1 MSKKALWSLPV
12 NYAAVGATQSQES
25 VSFPPSGY
33 KPFERRVRIG
43 TGPARWEF
51 AWRATMSWGI
61 SIRSGFTVELT
72 ETPQE
77 VREGSYTPVTFDDSG
92 SPVTAAEVGEP
103 EEEVYGPDGLPFVK
117 PGDSVWLVFALGPFK
132 LRQPVRVIYVIDE
145 PNRKGFAY
153 GTLPG
158 HPLSGEELFV
168 VDLEDDG
175 SVWLMLRSLSRPAP
189 GRWTAAAPLLAVA
202 QRVLRRRYFAA
213 LSGPV
218 D

>member
-1 MSKKALWSLPV
+1 MAPAPLWQNAV
-12 NYAAVGATQSQES
+12 NYAAVGATQTQES
-25 VSFPPSGY
+25 MAFPPKGY
-33 KPFERRVRIG
+33 RPFERRVRIG

-61 SIRSGFTVELT
+61 KVRSGFDVELT
-72 ETPQE
+72 ETPDE
-77 VREGSYTPVTFDDSG
+77 VREGSYTPVVFDESG
-92 SPVTAAEVGEP
+92 TPVVAAGSIDADEVT
-103 EEEVYGPDGLPFVK
+103 YGPDGLPFVA
-117 PGDSVWLVFALGPFK
+117 PGDSVWLVFKLGP
-132 LRQPVRVIYVIDE
+132 LRLKEPVRVVYVIDE
-145 PNRKGFAY
+145 PGRKGFAY

-158 HPLSGEELFV
+158 HPLSGEEMFV

-175 SVWLMLRSLSRPAP
+175 SVWLTIRSLSRPAP
-189 GRWTAAAPLLAVA
+189 GKWTVVAPILSLI